1 MKTSIYVRI
10 ETDKQETE
18 NQLSQPRQFAD
29 KQGWTITQ
37 EHTEAAL
44 DADRIRAL
52 SIRFLDTSSRRLR
65 MSTS

>member
-1 MKTSIYVRI
+1 MTAIYVRI
-10 ETDKQETE
+10 ETE
-18 NQLSQPRQFAD
+18 NHEEATLVALREFAN

-37 EHTEAAL
+37 EHTAGL

>member
-1 MKTSIYVRI
+1 MKTAVYVRI
-10 ETDKQETE
+10 STDKQETE
-18 NQLSQPRQFAD
+18 NQLSQLREFAN

-44 DADRIRAL
+44 DADRITL